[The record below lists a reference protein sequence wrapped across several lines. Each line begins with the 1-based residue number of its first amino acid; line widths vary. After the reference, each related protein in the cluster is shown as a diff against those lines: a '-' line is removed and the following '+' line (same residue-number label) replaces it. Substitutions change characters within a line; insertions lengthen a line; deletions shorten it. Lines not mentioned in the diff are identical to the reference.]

1 MKGPSSVSPSFGGYL
16 CTTTKLEFCVKTNFV
31 EGRALVCNKVKLQ
44 TSSHPKKKQIDNKK
58 ERKNNGSVKGS
69 FHLSGMNKGNVSKIN
84 ARDLPKKRVKEKKQ

>member
-1 MKGPSSVSPSFGGYL
+1 MITILLENISIYLMKGPSSVSPSFGGYL

-58 ERKNNGSVKGS
+58 RK
-69 FHLSGMNKGNVSKIN
+69 
-84 ARDLPKKRVKEKKQ
+84 KK